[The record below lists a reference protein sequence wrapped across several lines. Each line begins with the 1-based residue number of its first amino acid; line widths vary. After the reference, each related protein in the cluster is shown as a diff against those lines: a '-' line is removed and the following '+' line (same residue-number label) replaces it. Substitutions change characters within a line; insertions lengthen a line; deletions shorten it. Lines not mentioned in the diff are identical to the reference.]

1 MHRPT
6 FRQLQIFSAVAKH
19 KNFTRAAEELFL
31 TQSSVSAQIKQLS
44 DIIGHSLLEQKGKII
59 TLTDIGQRVLNLS
72 ADFETIWDTFDKDM
86 AQLSDP
92 ESGDITVSCVNTCQ
106 YFFPRILGHF
116 YKRYPRINVS
126 FKVFNRQQ
134 IMERIA
140 HNKDDFYIMD
150 YIAEELDV
158 RAVPFVD
165 NPLVLV
171 CHSQHPLANKK
182 NIALEKL
189 ECETLLVRETG
200 SGTRRESDIFFNT
213 YDIDIKSKIELGSSE
228 AIKQGVMGE
237 LGIGVL
243 SQYAVALELNLG
255 ILKMLDVQ
263 GFPLM
268 RKWNIAYPSWSE
280 ITPAVRTFIDYL
292 KTDGREIAFQCLG
305 DDQLKNALKRVNRK
319 ITAQA

>member
-31 TQSSVSAQIKQLS
+31 TQSSVSSQIKQLT
-44 DIIGHSLLEQKGKII
+44 DIVGHSLLEQKGKII
-59 TLTDIGQRVLNLS
+59 TLTGIGDRVLALS
-72 ADFETIWDTFDKDM
+72 NNFEKSWDVFDKEL

-106 YFFPRILGHF
+106 YFFPRILGYF
-116 YKRYPRINVS
+116 YKCYPNIKVS

-134 IMERIA
+134 VMARIGD
-140 HNKDDFYIMD
+140 NRDDFYIMD
-150 YIAEELDV
+150 YIAEDLDV
-158 RAVPFVD
+158 RAVPFVE

-171 CHSQHPLANKK
+171 CHSQHPLAGKK
-182 NIALEKL
+182 NIALDEL
-189 ECETLLVRETG
+189 ESETLLVRETG
-200 SGTRRESDIFFNT
+200 SGTRRETDMFFNT
-213 YDIDIKSKIELGSSE
+213 YDIDINSKIELGSSE
-228 AIKQGVMGE
+228 AIKQGILGE

-243 SQYAVALELNLG
+243 SQYSVALELNLG

-292 KTDGREIAFQCLG
+292 KNDGREIAIQCLS
-305 DDQLKNALKRVNRK
+305 DDPLKYALKSKRK
-319 ITAQA
+319 KIVTAA

>member
-1 MHRPT
+1 M
-6 FRQLQIFSAVAKH
+6 
-19 KNFTRAAEELFL
+19 FL
-31 TQSSVSAQIKQLS
+31 TQSRVSAQIKQL
-44 DIIGHSLLEQKGKII
+44 
-59 TLTDIGQRVLNLS
+59 TDIGKRVLNLS
-72 ADFETIWDTFDKDM
+72 FDFEKTFEVFDREM

-116 YKRYPRINVS
+116 CRRYPHINVS
-126 FKVFNRQQ
+126 FKVFNRQH

-140 HNKDDFYIMD
+140 VHQDDFYIMD

-165 NPLVLV
+165 NPLVLI

-182 NIALEKL
+182 NIALEEL
-189 ECETLLVRETG
+189 ETETLLVRETG
-200 SGTRRESDIFFNT
+200 SGTRRETDMFFNT
-213 YDIDIKSKIELGSSE
+213 YDININSKIELGSSE

-292 KTDGREIAFQCLG
+292 KNDGREIATQCLG
-305 DDQLKNALKRVNRK
+305 DDQLKNALKRVNRQ